1 MCRRVSCTRL
11 FQLKITIFSG
21 FPMHIGQP
29 GNLSNLRKLLKKLKD
44 VPSHE
49 RQIESPRR
57 IVDIPTSMISLWREV
72 TPQEI

>member
-1 MCRRVSCTRL
+1 MERAL
-11 FQLKITIFSG
+11 
-21 FPMHIGQP
+21 H
-29 GNLSNLRKLLKKLKD
+29 LLKKLKD

-57 IVDIPTSMISLWREV
+57 IVDIPMSMISLWREV